1 MASDPS
7 KEVGKVFQ
15 VVLAFGE
22 QDRRAPFGQRAR
34 DVSQDE
40 PVAVLVSRQ
49 CRVERLDP
57 IEGFLATGAK
67 HRLADHQAVIERPPS
82 RIAAGVNR
90 KAHRAKLHLGDRVKT
105 IPPTGRGRQAGQE
118 ACLHLRQHPLEGHGG
133 DVVTLIDNYV
143 AVGRHQIVDAVQP
156 DETLDHR
163 HVQAAVGGVL
173 PGANLADGLG
183 SEPEEHGQL
192 GNPLIEEW
200 LPVDQDECAARSGCD
215 QIGADDGLADTRR
228 RDQDAD
234 VVTEQ
239 SPTSLLLHRGEQTL
253 KHHVQ
258 RFAIAALVLDE
269 EGAVVLA
276 KELFELGP
284 TAAGQGDMLRQ
295 FLGTGD
301 HARSERRGEPEA
313 LFLVELGI
321 LKCCQALDL
330 VEVGRRQSGLG
341 HEEPLR

>member
-1 MASDPS
+1 MKPARVLHESALPGDGHSQEQGIEPRVVESFTDVAAGGEDESRLVLRDGCQGHECRAPLGWRHASTENDKVASDPS

-173 PGANLADGLG
+173 AGANLADGFG
-183 SEPEEHGQL
+183 REPEEHG
-192 GNPLIEEW
+192 
-200 LPVDQDECAARSGCD
+200 
-215 QIGADDGLADTRR
+215 
-228 RDQDAD
+228 
-234 VVTEQ
+234 
-239 SPTSLLLHRGEQTL
+239 
-253 KHHVQ
+253 
-258 RFAIAALVLDE
+258 
-269 EGAVVLA
+269 
-276 KELFELGP
+276 
-284 TAAGQGDMLRQ
+284 
-295 FLGTGD
+295 
-301 HARSERRGEPEA
+301 
-313 LFLVELGI
+313 
-321 LKCCQALDL
+321 
-330 VEVGRRQSGLG
+330 
-341 HEEPLR
+341 